1 MRGAANASR
10 RAVQYLLARALGTPT
25 HGSAMTVSR
34 PHLRSSTLFRAARE
48 PDSLRASRRAREL
61 FRGLAGMMIAV
72 LLAPAAA
79 RGAQMLPADGARD
92 VSRVLPLQLRFES
105 HAQARAAARAGIELL
120 TPVGSPVPGVLRIR
134 GADVAFEASAP
145 LAACSTYTALVR
157 AEGLRSRFTTSCS
170 SWTPPEQID
179 DRRSSRRP
187 DRGADD
193 VQLASA
199 GVGGA
204 VAAWFQ
210 SNGRRGAIEASSL
223 QPDTG
228 AWGAPRAIDLRD
240 GGGATLPVLAALAD
254 GRVMAAWVQDV
265 HGHAAVLAR
274 VLGAGAAPQRLDDPA
289 LRHGPAQ
296 VQLAADASGH
306 AMAVWQQPGPR
317 HGTLW
322 ASHWD
327 GRLARWSRPRA
338 LDPLGPADYAPVVV
352 GAGDDR
358 FVAAWER
365 GPVGHESIAASR
377 WLQGGWSAPRRLSP
391 AGQRA
396 ERPLLALDGDGSTV
410 GAAWIQGD
418 GPARRVALRRL
429 REQDL
434 GGDPPATPQ
443 APGMRGP
450 ALSAAL
456 VFDPAGNLAAAWEQQ
471 AGPEPSSPDVI
482 EATRWMRAAAAPASA
497 ARLDPSGQRSAGNP
511 VLVSDPAGN
520 LVCAWYQDGT
530 QGLQVLAARF
540 DASAAHWQPA
550 LLLSDTRSTVQASF
564 PALSVDAAGSVTA
577 AWQQFNDWRN
587 IIVASR
593 LP

>member
-1 MRGAANASR
+1 M
-10 RAVQYLLARALGTPT
+10 
-25 HGSAMTVSR
+25 
-34 PHLRSSTLFRAARE
+34 LFA
-48 PDSLRASRRAREL
+48 
-61 FRGLAGMMIAV
+61 GLAGMMAAL
-72 LLAPAAA
+72 LLAPVAA
-79 RGAQMLPADGARD
+79 RATQVVPADGARD
-92 VSRVLPLQLRFES
+92 ASRVAPLQLRFDS
-105 HAQARAAARAGIELL
+105 AQQARAAAGAGIELL

-134 GADVAFEASAP
+134 GAELAFEPSAP

-157 AEGLRSRFTTSCS
+157 AEGLRSRFTTACS
-170 SWTPPEQID
+170 SWTQPGQID
-179 DRRSSRRP
+179 DRRSARRP

-199 GVGGA
+199 GIGGA

-228 AWGAPRAIDLRD
+228 AWGAPRAIDLRGA
-240 GGGATLPVLAALAD
+240 GGSTLPVLATLAD
-254 GRVMAAWVQDV
+254 GRVMAAWVQDL

-274 VLGAGAAPQRLDDPA
+274 VLGTHAAPQRLDDPR

-296 VQLAADASGH
+296 VQLAADGSGH
-306 AMAVWQQPGPR
+306 AMAVWQQPGPS
-317 HGTLW
+317 HGTIW
-322 ASHWD
+322 AAHWD
-327 GRLARWSRPRA
+327 GRLARWSPPRA
-338 LDPLGPADYAPVVV
+338 LDPRGPVDYAPVVV

-365 GPVGHESIAASR
+365 GPVGQESIAASR
-377 WLQGGWSAPRRLSP
+377 WLRGGWSAPRRLSP

-396 ERPLLALDGDGSTV
+396 ERPLLALDGDGGTV
-410 GAAWIQGD
+410 GAAWIQGS
-418 GPARRVALRRL
+418 GTARRVALRRL

-434 GGDPPATPQ
+434 GGDPPTTLR
-443 APGMRGP
+443 APGMHGP

-456 VFDPAGNLAAAWEQQ
+456 VFDPAGDLALAWEQQ

-482 EATRWMRAAAAPASA
+482 EAARWMRAASAPASA
-497 ARLDPSGQRSAGNP
+497 TRLDPSGQRSAGNP

-520 LVCAWYQDGT
+520 LVCAWYQDGP

-540 DASAAHWQPA
+540 DASGARWQPA

-577 AWQQFNDWRN
+577 AWQQFNAWRN